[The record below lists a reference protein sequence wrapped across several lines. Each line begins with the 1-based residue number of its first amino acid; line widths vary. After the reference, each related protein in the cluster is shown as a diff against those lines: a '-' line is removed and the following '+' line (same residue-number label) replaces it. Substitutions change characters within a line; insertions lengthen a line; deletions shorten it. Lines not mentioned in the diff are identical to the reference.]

1 MGERMT
7 TPQHVP
13 IARLAVSNSG
23 LLQDA
28 VVLLVRELQAGDP
41 LSAVTLVV
49 DTPLS
54 GTTMRRQIV
63 ASGALGPGVAN
74 LKLLTV
80 SDLVAE
86 LAGAVGIQSA
96 RRVPAV
102 VREAVVSA
110 VLADDPGPF
119 LSSRAHPSTALRLGD
134 ALSELRWCRLEEG
147 SLARVRHAAPTA
159 TSSGVLAFILRVRAT
174 MEALNGSRA
183 DAAEIDDIVT
193 GLSGHVDTHRLRQL
207 GALVVV
213 AQQIPAP
220 VGRLLD
226 AVAAH
231 MAVHAVELAPTD
243 DPAPEGVRDFPDPV
257 TEAAFA
263 VRQAVAGL
271 VDGTRPEQVA
281 ILYGSD
287 RPYAALLAAELDAA
301 GVTWHGSTATTLG
314 TTALARVAD
323 VLLAAAG
330 GHSESAS
337 GVTRPLL
344 LRWINAAPLHDGES
358 RLPSWRWRRLIRD
371 QDLFGDTTGWT
382 ASMDKLARSTP
393 VEDSED
399 DDPDRA
405 QAQRE
410 LHERTAQDASSLI
423 SFLQRV
429 GVTVDG
435 FSQAPTWLDL
445 GSRVWDAIA
454 QYHLGT
460 PWWRADSA
468 ERQAHQRLREIL
480 LDELPALDDLA
491 RTFGAASTRPDV
503 VVLQQVLARDLQA
516 RRGRHGDIGA
526 GIHVGPLRDATLLRF
541 EQVIVVGAAEGL
553 LPPAVS
559 EDPLLPDA
567 VRDVLRASPA
577 DLPTSIELV
586 DRSAR
591 DYRSVVAAAQHA
603 WVTRPRGA
611 VPGRGTPHPS
621 RYLPPRVR
629 GASSAVASRWA
640 SLGQMPWPVSDDD
653 LAVRA
658 LLADPDDVPE
668 PLDAPA
674 TAARA
679 ARRSKFDRF
688 HGNITGAVDDMVWDI
703 TAKPTSASGIESFL
717 HCPYHFFVERVLG
730 FRTDEIIDEIDEVAP
745 RDLGTLLHRALDRFV
760 RQAQTE
766 GWLPGPGERWPDN
779 AEAVLRSLF
788 HAEAA
793 GAQAQGL
800 TGWKPAWDARYADVV
815 ATFGDLL
822 DKDATQVRGALA
834 TSPITSEVTFGG
846 VGEPAVPVTLDDGSI
861 VHLCGAIDRVDLDAD
876 GTVVGVV
883 DYKSGKSASFKDKLG
898 IPMARGG
905 IRVREKVQ
913 DLVYDA
919 AARAIYPD
927 VGEVAVRFVFVPDAG
942 EVTVLAADH
951 ELDPPATL
959 QRLLDDMR
967 TAGKDARFPPNP
979 RGEYDYCPVCKRLG
993 RRAYSVAADA
1003 TSTGVLV
1010 DGSDEP

>member
-1 MGERMT
+1 MT
-7 TPQHVP
+7 TPQHGTVD
-13 IARLAVSNSG
+13 RLAVSDSG
-23 LLQDA
+23 VLQDTVA
-28 VVLLVRELQAGDP
+28 RLVRESQAGDP
-41 LSAVTLVV
+41 LAAVTLVV

-54 GTTMRRQIV
+54 GTMMRRQIV
-63 ASGALGPGVAN
+63 ASGALGAGVAN
-74 LKLLTV
+74 LTLLTV

-86 LAGAVGIQSA
+86 LADAVGLQSA
-96 RRVPAV
+96 RHVPEV

-119 LSSRAHPSTALRLGD
+119 FSSRDHPSTALRLGD
-134 ALSELRWCRLEEG
+134 ALAELRWCPLSDGSIERTRL
-147 SLARVRHAAPTA
+147 VAPTA
-159 TSSGVLAFILRVRAT
+159 TSSDVLAFIRRVRSA
-174 MEALNGSRA
+174 METLTGART
-183 DAAEIDDIVT
+183 DVAEIDDIIT
-193 GLSGHVDTHRLRQL
+193 GLGGDVDTHRLRRL

-213 AQQIPAP
+213 AQEIPAP
-220 VGRLLD
+220 VVRLLD
-226 AVAAH
+226 AAAIH
-231 MAVHAVELAPTD
+231 MAVHAIGLTPTS
-243 DPAPEGVRDFPDPV
+243 DPTPLDVFDCPDPG
-257 TEAAFA
+257 TEANLA
-263 VRQAVAGL
+263 VRQAVVGL
-271 VDGTRPEQVA
+271 VDGVRPEQVA
-281 ILYGSD
+281 ILYGTH

-314 TTALARVAD
+314 ATALARVAD
-323 VLLAAAG
+323 VLLVMATG
-330 GHSESAS
+330 RSQPAS
-337 GVTRPLL
+337 GVTRRLM
-344 LRWINAAPLHDGES
+344 LRWINAAPLHDGDS
-358 RLPSWRWRRLIRD
+358 RLPSWTWRRLIRG
-371 QDLFGDTTGWT
+371 QDLFGDTTGWAAALDT
-382 ASMDKLARSTP
+382 LARFTP
-393 VEDSED
+393 VEDSAD
-399 DDPDRA
+399 DDADRA
-405 QAQRE
+405 RAQRGR
-410 LHERTAQDASSLI
+410 HERMAQDASSLI

-429 GVTVDG
+429 GATLDG
-435 FSQAPTWLDL
+435 LVEAPTWLDL
-445 GSRVWDAIA
+445 GARVWDAIA
-454 QYHLGT
+454 EYHLGT
-460 PWWRADSA
+460 SWWRGDPA

-480 LDELPALDDLA
+480 LGELPALDDLA
-491 RTFGAASTRPDV
+491 GPLGAVVPRPDV
-503 VVLQQVLARDLQA
+503 VVLQQVLARDLQT
-516 RRGRHGDIGA
+516 RRGRHGDIGT
-526 GIHVGPLRDATLLRF
+526 GIHVGPLREATLLRF
-541 EQVIVVGAAEGL
+541 EHVIVVGASEGL

-567 VRDVLRASPA
+567 VREVLRTSPA
-577 DLPTSIELV
+577 DLPTSTELV

-591 DYRSVVAAAQHA
+591 DYQSVVAAAQHA
-603 WVTRPRGA
+603 RVTRPRGA

-621 RYLPPRVR
+621 RYLPPREK
-629 GASSAVASRWA
+629 GASPAVASRWA
-640 SLGQMPWPVSDDD
+640 SLGQMPWPVSNDD

-658 LLADPDDVPE
+658 LLIDPDDVPE
-668 PLDAPA
+668 PLAAPA

-679 ARRSKFDRF
+679 ARRGEFDRF
-688 HGNITGAVDDMVWDI
+688 HGNITGVVDDLVWDI
-703 TAKPTSASGIESFL
+703 TATPISASGIESFL

-730 FRTDEIIDEIDEVAP
+730 FSTDEIIDEIDEVAP

-788 HAEAA
+788 GAEAA

-834 TSPITSEVTFGG
+834 TAPHTSEVTFGG

-861 VHLCGAIDRVDLDAD
+861 VHLRGAIDRVDLDAD

-883 DYKSGKSASFKDKLG
+883 DYKSGKSASFKAKLG
-898 IPMARGG
+898 IPMARGR
-905 IRVREKVQ
+905 IPVREKVQ

-927 VGEVAVRFVFVPDAG
+927 VGEVAVRFVFVPDTG
-942 EVTVLAADH
+942 EVTVLPADH
-951 ELDPPATL
+951 ELDRPATL

-979 RGEYDYCPVCKRLG
+979 RGEYEYCPVCKRLG

-1003 TSTGVLV
+1003 TPTEVPV